1 MYERIYERFA
11 LPRPNFL
18 DCKRPVVDQ
27 RRTPKSA
34 LLCLR
39 YPPTRP
45 PTQAGR
51 IWLCCVTSSLGNTY
65 IGHVNF
71 MLFVSFFHRLLD
83 NVNVVSVAKWT

>member
-1 MYERIYERFA
+1 MNVYMSV
-11 LPRPNFL
+11 LPYQDFL
-18 DCKRPVVDQ
+18 DCKMPVADQ

-34 LLCLR
+34 LL
-39 YPPTRP
+39 P
-45 PTQAGR
+45 GR

-83 NVNVVSVAKWT
+83 NVNVVSGAKWT